1 MSLVLKKISNHIAIL
16 TINRPEVLNAMNNEV
31 VAHLDA
37 TVQSCIEDEQVG
49 VIILTGAGEKAFV
62 AGADIKKMQS
72 MGPEAALEFGK
83 AGQQMTLTIENSP
96 KPVIAAVNGFALGGG
111 CEISLACHIRVAS
124 ETATFGQPEVLLG
137 ILPGWGGTQRLPRLV
152 GSGLANEII
161 TTGRMVSAL
170 EAKSMGLVNHVV
182 PPDELMNKCME
193 IANQIL
199 KNGPNAIAK
208 SLSCIQK
215 RMGMSME
222 DGLQIEVE
230 NFSKLFAT
238 EEAKEGLSAFV
249 EKRKPNFRN

>member
-1 MSLVLKKISNHIAIL
+1 M
-16 TINRPEVLNAMNNEV
+16 
-31 VAHLDA
+31 
-37 TVQSCIEDEQVG
+37 
-49 VIILTGAGEKAFV
+49 
-62 AGADIKKMQS
+62 
-72 MGPEAALEFGK
+72 
-83 AGQQMTLTIENSP
+83 
-96 KPVIAAVNGFALGGG
+96 
-111 CEISLACHIRVAS
+111 
-124 ETATFGQPEVLLG
+124 
-137 ILPGWGGTQRLPRLV
+137 PRLV

-199 KNGPNAIAK
+199 KNGPNAIAQ
-208 SLSCIQK
+208 SLNCIQK

-249 EKRKPNFRN
+249 EKRKPNFRD

>member
-1 MSLVLKKISNHIAIL
+1 M
-16 TINRPEVLNAMNNEV
+16 
-31 VAHLDA
+31 
-37 TVQSCIEDEQVG
+37 
-49 VIILTGAGEKAFV
+49 
-62 AGADIKKMQS
+62 
-72 MGPEAALEFGK
+72 
-83 AGQQMTLTIENSP
+83 
-96 KPVIAAVNGFALGGG
+96 
-111 CEISLACHIRVAS
+111 
-124 ETATFGQPEVLLG
+124 
-137 ILPGWGGTQRLPRLV
+137 PRLV

-199 KNGPNAIAK
+199 KNGPNAIAQ
-208 SLSCIQK
+208 SLNCIQK
-215 RMGMSME
+215 RTGMSME
-222 DGLQIEVE
+222 DGLEIEVE